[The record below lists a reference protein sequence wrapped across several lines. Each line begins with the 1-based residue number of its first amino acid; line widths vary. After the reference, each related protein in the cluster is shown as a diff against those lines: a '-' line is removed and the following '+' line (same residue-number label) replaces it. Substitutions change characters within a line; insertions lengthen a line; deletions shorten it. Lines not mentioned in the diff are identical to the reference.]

1 MRVILFQ
8 RTPVFAFFVFLLLL
22 PSATNVWGNS
32 LSLEEYRS
40 RVNDSVNLL
49 QSREG
54 SVQAGDTATLERW
67 FPPEFSVT
75 NARGE
80 IIEVDGNTT
89 RQWINKAR
97 ISPDGRKELL
107 EYLRALSEQLAWDKR
122 EFPMTTSE
130 WPKSR
135 ESLDQVYR
143 AREFRLL
150 QETKPPAW
158 WAYLKDLLM
167 RLMEWLRE
175 HVGSIE
181 GVRLRWI
188 PYAVYGVL
196 VLTGIILMGWILRS
210 SGSLRWRWQQRKIE
224 RASVAMRSPEVGWQT
239 LRAEADRKAREGAFR
254 EAIRSFFVSVLME
267 GHGRGWW
274 VYQREAT
281 NKEHFARVEGS
292 EQRRNALRQLIDLYE
307 EAWYGLGKPREDS
320 FCKCKEWLSQ
330 MEAAS

>member
-1 MRVILFQ
+1 MRIKLFQ
-8 RTPVFAFFVFLLLL
+8 RTQAYASFVFLLLL

-32 LSLEEYRS
+32 LTLEEYRS
-40 RVNDSVNLL
+40 RVKDGVNLL

-54 SVQAGDTATLERW
+54 DVQGEEMATLEEW

-80 IIEVDGNTT
+80 VIQVDGNTA
-89 RQWINKAR
+89 RQWINEAR
-97 ISPDGRKELL
+97 ISPDGRKKLL
-107 EYLRALSEQLAWDKR
+107 EYLRALSEQLAWEKK

-130 WPKSR
+130 WSKSR
-135 ESLDQVYR
+135 ASLDQVYR
-143 AREFRLL
+143 AREFRPL

-158 WAYLKDLLM
+158 RAYLKDLLM
-167 RLMEWLRE
+167 QLMEWLRK

-181 GVRLRWI
+181 GIRLRYI
-188 PYAVYGVL
+188 QYALYGVL
-196 VLTGIILMGWILRS
+196 VFTGIILMAWVLRS
-210 SGSLRWRWQQRKIE
+210 SGFLGWRWKRRKIKH
-224 RASVAMRSPEVGWQT
+224 ASVAIRSPEVGWQA

-307 EAWYGLGKPREDS
+307 EAWYGLGKPREES
-320 FCKCKEWLSQ
+320 FRKCKEWLSQ
-330 MEAAS
+330 MEAPS

>member
-1 MRVILFQ
+1 MRVNLFQ
-8 RTPVFAFFVFLLLL
+8 RTQTYASFVFLLLL
-22 PSATNVWGNS
+22 PFATNVWGNS
-32 LSLEEYRS
+32 LALEEYRS
-40 RVNDSVNLL
+40 RVSDAVNLL

-54 SVQAGDTATLERW
+54 DVQAEEMATLEEW

-80 IIEVDGNTT
+80 VIQVDGNTT
-89 RQWINKAR
+89 RHWINEAR
-97 ISPDGRKELL
+97 ISPDGRKKLL
-107 EYLRALSEQLAWDKR
+107 EYLRALSEQLAWEKR

-130 WPKSR
+130 WTKSR
-135 ESLDQVYR
+135 ASLDQVYR
-143 AREFRLL
+143 AREFRFL

-158 WAYLKDLLM
+158 RAYLKDLLM
-167 RLMEWLRE
+167 RVMEWLRE
-175 HVGSIE
+175 HVGSME

-196 VLTGIILMGWILRS
+196 VFTGIILMAWILRS
-210 SGSLRWRWQQRKIE
+210 AGSLGWRWKQRKIKH
-224 RASVAMRSPEVGWQT
+224 ASIAIRSPEAGWQT

-281 NKEHFARVEGS
+281 NREHFARVEGS

-307 EAWYGLGKPREDS
+307 EAWYGLGKPKEES
-320 FCKCKEWLSQ
+320 FRKCKEWLSE

>member
-1 MRVILFQ
+1 MRIKLFQ
-8 RTPVFAFFVFLLLL
+8 RTQAYASFVLLLLL

-40 RVNDSVNLL
+40 LVNDGVNLL

-54 SVQAGDTATLERW
+54 DVQAEEIATLEGW
-67 FPPEFSVT
+67 FAPEFSVT
-75 NARGE
+75 RAKGE
-80 IIEVDGNTT
+80 VIQVDGNTT

-97 ISPDGRKELL
+97 ISPDGRKKLL
-107 EYLRALSEQLAWDKR
+107 EYLRALSEQLAWEKR

-130 WPKSR
+130 WSKSKAA
-135 ESLDQVYR
+135 LDQVYR
-143 AREFRLL
+143 AREFRRL

-158 WAYLKDLLM
+158 RAYLRDLLM
-167 RLMEWLRE
+167 ELMEWLQE

-181 GVRLRWI
+181 GFRLRWI
-188 PYAVYGVL
+188 QYALYGVL
-196 VLTGIILMGWILRS
+196 VLTGIILMAWILRT
-210 SGSLRWRWQQRKIE
+210 SGSFGWRWKQRRVKHAPLTI
-224 RASVAMRSPEVGWQT
+224 RSPELGWQT

-254 EAIRSFFVSVLME
+254 QAIRSFFISVLME
-267 GHGRGWW
+267 GHARGWW

-307 EAWYGLGKPREDS
+307 EAWYGLGKPREES
-320 FCKCKEWLSQ
+320 FRKCKEWLSQ